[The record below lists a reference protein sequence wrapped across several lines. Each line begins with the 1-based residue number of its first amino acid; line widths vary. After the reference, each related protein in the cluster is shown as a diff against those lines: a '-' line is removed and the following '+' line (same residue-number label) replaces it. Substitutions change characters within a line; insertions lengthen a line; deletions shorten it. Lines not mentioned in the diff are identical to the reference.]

1 MGLMYA
7 GAGVKEEVSDKNVKA
22 YAALTLVTASCHGVL
37 NTTLIRPEPKYDE
50 EGNDIFAW
58 FDGVN
63 TRLDAAKV
71 VAKDWIDNVV
81 TPIQS
86 DIPSSVITFH
96 NQFRSTTDY
105 VKKLCEENPD
115 MKEGD
120 KEFKQVNQ
128 LLQALIDTIDNDI
141 IVPID
146 NSSNRLKEWGSSMQK
161 AHDDLAGEV
170 STVQNAEIEL
180 ATDIERL
187 NTSIDTLNDMISSEC
202 TLISV
207 GAGLVGSGIFVA
219 LVGVVLCASGVG
231 AVAGGIVIG
240 TGAAMVIGGA
250 VTWGVMQEKINKQY
264 REIAEDR
271 KEINTDQQLLASLGG
286 IESGVTSAV
295 TYMETAI
302 SALSEVRSMWD
313 GFRKVIEGTITDM
326 KNAEKGAGAVVK
338 EMFTDAAQRQWED
351 AHEIAKKLLDTKI
364 EVKDEGTMGD
374 EAA

>member
-7 GAGVKEEVSDKNVKA
+7 STGVKEEVSDKNVKA

-63 TRLDAAKV
+63 TYLDAAKV

-202 TLISV
+202 TLVSV
-207 GAGLVGSGIFVA
+207 GAGLVGGGIFVA

-351 AHEIAKKLLDTKI
+351 AQEIAKKLLDTKI